1 VADGALAGK
10 VAVVTGAVGGIGKAI
25 ATEFAGA
32 GARVAVTELPE
43 KLALAEEAAAEI
55 RLEAGAAGGD
65 ARPFPLDVRDLASI
79 DALVEAVATEPGFG
93 GRIDLLV
100 NNAGINVRQAAFD
113 VTEEAWD
120 AVLAT
125 NLKGLFFVAQRV
137 GHRMRDQAPAGGAI
151 VNVASIM
158 GLAGYKDRAAYCA
171 SKAGVVNLSRV
182 LAFEW
187 APFDIRV
194 NALCPTFVM
203 TPMTAPLLND
213 PVAGGDLLARTPLG
227 RFAEPADVAQAALY
241 LATAPMV
248 TGHALAVDGG
258 WLAV

>member
-1 VADGALAGK
+1 MADRVLAGQ
-10 VAVVTGAVGGIGKAI
+10 VAIVTGASAGIGKAI
-25 ATEFAGA
+25 AAAYAAA
-32 GARVAVTELPE
+32 GARVVLTELPE
-43 KLALAEEAAAEI
+43 KLSLAEAAAAELRTTDRI
-55 RLEAGAAGGD
+55 VRAM
-65 ARPFPLDVRDLASI
+65 PLDVRDLASI
-79 DALVEAVATEPGFG
+79 DALVETVVADPDLG

-100 NNAGINVRQAAFD
+100 NNAGINVRQPAFD
-113 VTEEAWD
+113 VTEDAWD
-120 AVLAT
+120 AILAT

-137 GHRMRDQAPAGGAI
+137 GRRMRDQRPAGGAV

-158 GLAGYKDRAAYCA
+158 GLIGYKDRAAYCA

-187 APFDIRV
+187 APHRIRV
-194 NALCPTFVM
+194 NALCPTFVA
-203 TPMTAPLLND
+203 TPMTAPLLAD

>member
-1 VADGALAGK
+1 MADGALAGK
-10 VAVVTGAVGGIGKAI
+10 VAIVTGAGGGIGQAI
-25 ATEFAGA
+25 ATELAAA
-32 GARVAVTELPE
+32 GARVAITELPG
-43 KLALAEEAAAEI
+43 KLSLADEAAAEI
-55 RLEAGAAGGD
+55 RAGGGD
-65 ARPFPLDVRDLASI
+65 ARSFPLDVRDLRSV
-79 DALVEAVATEPGFG
+79 DALVAAVVAEPGFG

-100 NNAGINVRQAAFD
+100 NNAGVNVRQAAFE

-120 AVLAT
+120 AVLDT

-137 GHRMRDQAPAGGAI
+137 GRRMRDQDPAGGAI
-151 VNVASIM
+151 VNLSSIM
-158 GLAGYKDRAAYCA
+158 GLAGYKDRAAYCS

-187 APFDIRV
+187 APFNIRV

-203 TPMTAPLLND
+203 TPMTAPLLSD

>member
-1 VADGALAGK
+1 D
-10 VAVVTGAVGGIGKAI
+10 
-25 ATEFAGA
+25 
-32 GARVAVTELPE
+32 LP
-43 KLALAEEAAAEI
+43 
-55 RLEAGAAGGD
+55 
-65 ARPFPLDVRDLASI
+65 
-79 DALVEAVATEPGFG
+79 
-93 GRIDLLV
+93 V
-100 NNAGINVRQAAFD
+100 NTAGINVRQAAIE

-120 AVLAT
+120 AVLDT

-137 GHRMRDQAPAGGAI
+137 GRRMRDQEPAGGAI
-151 VNVASIM
+151 VNVSSIM
-158 GLAGYKDRAAYCA
+158 GLAGYKDRAAYCS

-187 APFDIRV
+187 APCNIRV

-203 TPMTAPLLND
+203 TPMTAPLLSD